1 MRLVHE
7 AAADG
12 ADVDWQK
19 EGAKEPSV
27 ANAESVI
34 HGKSIICAGDDWE
47 HQKLAP
53 YGKAVG

>member
-1 MRLVHE
+1 MVHE